1 MEMNPLKAERYISN
15 HKISY
20 GFMQN
25 NWRRLK
31 NPYLLDDHKMY
42 TKKLGRS
49 RPTGFLLSGPN

>member
-1 MEMNPLKAERYISN
+1 
-15 HKISY
+15 
-20 GFMQN
+20 MQN
-25 NWRRLK
+25 NWRRLG